1 VTKRWILPFVVS
13 AALCAV
19 PVAAQAQGQEV
30 RRDIETTFAWSQAEA
45 ERKCAEA
52 AAAENARW
60 TGRWRTSVPGQTIYC
75 EVVDLPDAP
84 SRSRARF
91 RQVEVG
97 PVWNQADADV
107 KCPRAATESGGRW
120 TGQWRTTQTGVMS
133 VCEISYESERVRD
146 VEAGP
151 IWSEDDARVKC
162 PVAAYAVRGVWT
174 GEWRTIRRGEMSV
187 CSIADRERRDRR

>member
-1 VTKRWILPFVVS
+1 
-13 AALCAV
+13 
-19 PVAAQAQGQEV
+19 
-30 RRDIETTFAWSQAEA
+30 
-45 ERKCAEA
+45 
-52 AAAENARW
+52 
-60 TGRWRTSVPGQTIYC
+60 
-75 EVVDLPDAP
+75 
-84 SRSRARF
+84 
-91 RQVEVG
+91 
-97 PVWNQADADV
+97 
-107 KCPRAATESGGRW
+107 
-120 TGQWRTTQTGVMS
+120 MS